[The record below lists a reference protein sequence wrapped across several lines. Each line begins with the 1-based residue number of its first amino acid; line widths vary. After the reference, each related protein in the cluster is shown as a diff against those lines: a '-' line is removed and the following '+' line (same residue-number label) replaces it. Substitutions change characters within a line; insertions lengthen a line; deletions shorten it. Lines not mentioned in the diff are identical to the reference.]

1 MKRPHVVRLRDTI
14 ETIDAVSSMLEG
26 IDFSAYRN
34 DMKLKRA
41 VERCVEIVS
50 GASRHFPNS
59 LTSRYPEQPWAE
71 IAAVGN
77 LLRHEYQRI
86 DDVIMWKIA
95 SKSLPA
101 LRSVVEEMLA
111 AESR

>member
-1 MKRPHVVRLRDTI
+1 MID
-14 ETIDAVSSMLEG
+14 TIDAVASMIEG
-26 IDFSAYRN
+26 TDFAEYRR
-34 DMKLKRA
+34 DEKLKRA

-50 GASRHFPNS
+50 EASRHLPTS
-59 LTSRYPEQPWAE
+59 LTDRYPEQPWAE

-101 LRSVVEEMLA
+101 LRPVVQEMMTD
-111 AESR
+111 EGG

>member
-1 MKRPHVVRLRDTI
+1 
-14 ETIDAVSSMLEG
+14 VSE
-26 IDFSAYRN
+26 
-34 DMKLKRA
+34 
-41 VERCVEIVS
+41 
-50 GASRHFPNS
+50 ASRHLPTA
-59 LTSRYPEQPWAE
+59 LTSKYPEQPWAE

-101 LRSVVEEMLA
+101 LRPIVQAMLA
-111 AESR
+111 AEDR